1 MEAENGA
8 QLFTTLALMFG
19 GALLAGCAP
28 FFMRVRESHLQTVAA
43 LGAGLLIGSALAVIV
58 PEGFHAFAH
67 VSGRGR
73 QHSGWQ
79 FEGVRRTSCPWP
91 GRRRRLRL
99 LYLGSAVRVP

>member
-1 MEAENGA
+1 MGADDGA

-67 VSGRGR
+67 VSESSVHRSKLKFVACG
-73 QHSGWQ
+73 Q
-79 FEGVRRTSCPWP
+79 
-91 GRRRRLRL
+91 
-99 LYLGSAVRVP
+99 A